1 MVRLALLGPPG
12 AGKGTQARDL
22 ADQLGIPH
30 LSTGE
35 LLRDNVA
42 RETPL
47 GRQAEGYMRGG
58 ELVPDDLVLGM
69 LEARLKETDA
79 RSGFILDG
87 FPRNIPQAEALSGV
101 TTLDAVVAFDIP
113 DQVLEE
119 RLTERR
125 SCPACGRVYNLR
137 TRPPRTAGRCDVDGH
152 ELVHRPD
159 DTQAAVS
166 RRLSVY
172 REQTEPLL
180 RYYSDRKIL
189 RRIDAL
195 GSVAEVHR
203 RLLEVVGKQTPH
215 PGH

>member
-1 MVRLALLGPPG
+1 MARVALLGPPG

-22 ADQLGIPH
+22 ADRLHIPH

-35 LLRDNVA
+35 LLRENVA
-42 RETPL
+42 RHTPL
-47 GRQAEGYMRGG
+47 GQEADRFMRAGD
-58 ELVPDDLVLGM
+58 LVPDALVLGM
-69 LEARLKETDA
+69 LEARLHEPDA
-79 RSGFILDG
+79 RQGFVLDG
-87 FPRNIPQAEALSGV
+87 FPRNIPQAEALARV
-101 TTLDAVVAFDIP
+101 TPLDAVVAFDLP
-113 DQVLEE
+113 DRVLEE

-137 TRPPRTAGRCDVDGH
+137 TRPPRVAGHCDVDGH
-152 ELVHRPD
+152 ELIHRPD

-180 RYYSDRKIL
+180 RFYADRKLL

-195 GSVAEVHR
+195 GTVEEVGQRLTAAVERRTPESVH
-203 RLLEVVGKQTPH
+203 
-215 PGH
+215 